1 MQSFDFQIAEDV
13 TRALIIRNCRHLW
26 TARTVEGICA
36 FWPSGKSLQP
46 LCPFGD
52 REEASFLLHDSGI
65 KRAERRDVIDDPNT
79 PTMSRKHQIIGAWL
93 NHQVVNSHRWE
104 GAALVLRPTL
114 TAVVADIQSKLSSQE
129 EKIRAD

>member
-1 MQSFDFQIAEDV
+1 
-13 TRALIIRNCRHLW
+13 
-26 TARTVEGICA
+26 
-36 FWPSGKSLQP
+36 
-46 LCPFGD
+46 
-52 REEASFLLHDSGI
+52 
-65 KRAERRDVIDDPNT
+65 
-79 PTMSRKHQIIGAWL
+79 MSRKHEIIGAWL